1 MIKKIALALALAGG
15 GSLAV
20 TSISAQEAG
29 VPGMADLSRVTAG
42 TYAIDANHTQVGW
55 RVSHFG
61 FNDYLGLFGEITGTM
76 QLDPANV
83 EAAKFDI
90 TIPITSVAV
99 SSAGLKE
106 HLLRAGK
113 DGAAPDFFG
122 AAPAPARFVSTSVRR
137 TGETTA
143 LVTSQLTMNGK
154 TGPVAILVTLSG
166 AGENPMNKKATVGFE
181 GRAVI
186 DRTQWGIA
194 YAAPAIGREVELDIS
209 AAFEKQ

>member
-1 MIKKIALALALAGG
+1 MIKKIALALALVGG